1 MFPLVPNC
9 ENSLPHKKCRQNP
22 QKKKAAFESNLL
34 FSFAPLI
41 LTLGFLSQ
49 SWGEII
55 ISLFIKI

>member
-1 MFPLVPNC
+1 MFMLVPNC

-41 LTLGFLSQ
+41 LTLGFFLLNP
-49 SWGEII
+49 GEK
-55 ISLFIKI
+55 SLYLCS

>member
-9 ENSLPHKKCRQNP
+9 ATGLPHKKCRQNP

-34 FSFAPLI
+34 FSVAPLI
-41 LTLGFLSQ
+41 LTLGFLIKSG
-49 SWGEII
+49 GEII